1 MAIRRPEDF
10 QHHEIQLPDVRIHYV
25 REGSGP
31 PLVLL
36 HGWPGFWWE
45 WNKVIG
51 PLAEHYDVIVPDLR
65 GFGESEKPD
74 LDDLSKYAL
83 ERVADD
89 QAGLLDALGI
99 ENSYIVGHDY
109 AAIVVHK
116 FIRKYPNRVLKAAI
130 FDPITPDFGPFYLGF
145 PHVAE
150 SWYSQFHQTEM
161 SVKLVTSSREACKT
175 YFQHF
180 MDHWSYRQP
189 LLTEEEM
196 EVHTDNCMKPG
207 NVHGGFN
214 YYRANLSVTSNP
226 WSTLDLTSSNLPVTM
241 LWGVGDPVVPPSLVS
256 QVSKY
261 YSNFS
266 MELIEDCGHF
276 MMVEKP
282 EIVIDRITGSFR

>member
-1 MAIRRPEDF
+1 
-10 QHHEIQLPDVRIHYV
+10 
-25 REGSGP
+25 
-31 PLVLL
+31 
-36 HGWPGFWWE
+36 
-45 WNKVIG
+45 
-51 PLAEHYDVIVPDLR
+51 
-65 GFGESEKPD
+65 
-74 LDDLSKYAL
+74 
-83 ERVADD
+83 
-89 QAGLLDALGI
+89 
-99 ENSYIVGHDY
+99 
-109 AAIVVHK
+109 
-116 FIRKYPNRVLKAAI
+116 
-130 FDPITPDFGPFYLGF
+130 
-145 PHVAE
+145 
-150 SWYSQFHQTEM
+150 
-161 SVKLVTSSREACKT
+161 
-175 YFQHF
+175 

-261 YSNFS
+261 YSNFT